1 MKNIALDIKNKS
13 FKPIYLL
20 YGDEQYLKASC
31 LKQLK
36 QAIVGDDAMNLSEY
50 SDKLDVKELVSVAGT
65 LPFFADRRLIVLN
78 RVSLFKS
85 NNDEL
90 NELIENMPPYLTII
104 IFEDTIDKRKT
115 LYKLICKTGY
125 ICDISRMSEADLTK
139 WVVKKLSDKGF
150 KVRGSTVAHLLSRTG
165 NDMNNIENEL
175 NKIASY
181 CNGKEEVT
189 VEDIDDIVIFQPQER
204 VFEMIEAIC
213 AGQKE
218 KALKLY
224 YDSIAL
230 KEAPLKILALLER
243 NYIGILQ
250 TKSGRGKLPE
260 AELAK
265 GIGSKGVMKFVV
277 EKYARFAT
285 KYSMERLK
293 ELIGEFAVMEA
304 DIKTGKIS
312 DKTGTE
318 LMIISAMKVL

>member
-1 MKNIALDIKNKS
+1 
-13 FKPIYLL
+13 
-20 YGDEQYLKASC
+20 
-31 LKQLK
+31 
-36 QAIVGDDAMNLSEY
+36 
-50 SDKLDVKELVSVAGT
+50 
-65 LPFFADRRLIVLN
+65 
-78 RVSLFKS
+78 
-85 NNDEL
+85 
-90 NELIENMPPYLTII
+90 
-104 IFEDTIDKRKT
+104 
-115 LYKLICKTGY
+115 
-125 ICDISRMSEADLTK
+125 MSEADLTK

>member
-104 IFEDTIDKRKT
+104 IVEDTIDKRKT

-213 AGQKE
+213 ASQKE

-224 YDSIAL
+224 
-230 KEAPLKILALLER
+230 
-243 NYIGILQ
+243 
-250 TKSGRGKLPE
+250 
-260 AELAK
+260 
-265 GIGSKGVMKFVV
+265 
-277 EKYARFAT
+277 
-285 KYSMERLK
+285 
-293 ELIGEFAVMEA
+293 
-304 DIKTGKIS
+304 
-312 DKTGTE
+312 
-318 LMIISAMKVL
+318 